1 MQVRAEQLA
10 AHLARGCKPLYTLVG
25 DDPLLQQEAADAIR
39 AAARAAGCSERE
51 VHSAGGAHFD
61 WSGLV
66 GAARGMSLFADA
78 KLVEIR
84 IPSGKPGKE
93 GSEALQQ
100 YAEDLPEGVVTLVL
114 LPRLDGSQLKSGWFG
129 ALDRGGVV
137 VRIEPVARDA
147 LPAWIAQR
155 LARQGQRVAEGEDG
169 QRALA
174 FFADRVEGN
183 LLAAAQEIAKL
194 SLLHPEGELSAD
206 QIEAAVLDVARY
218 DVRQLGAAVLAG
230 QTSRAL
236 RILDGLAAEGESAP
250 GVLWR
255 LADDLRA
262 LARVRAALDAGQ
274 PQPLALG
281 EARVF
286 GPGARAIENA
296 VARFDGATL
305 RRLLAAASVADGVTK
320 GLRRPDWP
328 DDPWDALRRLVL
340 MTIDAGGAPPRG
352 RGRGGPAPPR
362 GPARPAWR

>member
-1 MQVRAEQLA
+1 MPLRAEQLA
-10 AHLARGCKPLYTLVG
+10 GHLAKACRPLYTVVG

-51 VHSAGGAHFD
+51 VHTVAGAHFD
-61 WSGLV
+61 WSGLL
-66 GAARGMSLFADA
+66 GAARGMSLFAES

-84 IPSGKPGKE
+84 IPSGKPGKD
-93 GSEALQQ
+93 GADALQRF
-100 YAEDLPEGVVTLVL
+100 AEDLPEGVVTIVL
-114 LPRLDGSQLKSGWFG
+114 LPRLDAAQLKSGWFG
-129 ALDRGGVV
+129 ALDAAGVV
-137 VRIEPVARDA
+137 VRVEPVERDA

-169 QRALA
+169 RRALA

-183 LLAAAQEIAKL
+183 LLAAQQEIAKVG
-194 SLLHPEGELSAD
+194 LLYPEGELTAD

-218 DVRQLGAAVLAG
+218 DLRQLGAAVLAG
-230 QTSRAL
+230 QVGRAL
-236 RILDGLAAEGESAP
+236 RILDGLASEGESAP

-262 LARVRAALDAGQ
+262 LARVHAALDAGQ
-274 PQPLALG
+274 PLPLALN
-281 EARVF
+281 EARLW
-286 GPGARAIENA
+286 GPGARAVEQA
-296 VARFDGATL
+296 APRFDSPSL

-340 MTIDAGGAPPRG
+340 MILETTSSRSRAAY
-352 RGRGGPAPPR
+352 
-362 GPARPAWR
+362 RPQGQ